1 MSHSAVAGPPL
12 PLVQS
17 TRRPALIAHGGGNS
31 SAVVAAAVAAAADY
45 VEVDLWVHNGR
56 LEARHERRFFSP
68 VPLLYE
74 KWYLSRAP
82 RRPFDLRSLF
92 DVTPPET
99 GIFLDLKNGGDGAG
113 MLVEE
118 AVAAAGDGRLVLA
131 SSQYWPM
138 LRALHRRLPGIR
150 LFYSIDVQAKL
161 DLFLSVMERDT
172 LPAGVSCNHTLLD
185 AATVARIRDR
195 GLAVVAWTV
204 DDVERAATLA
214 AMGVDG
220 ITTHV
225 VAAVREHLNRR

>member
-1 MSHSAVAGPPL
+1 MSTRAVLEPPL
-12 PLVQS
+12 PLVHS
-17 TRRPALIAHGGGNS
+17 TGGPALIAHGGGNS
-31 SAVVAAAVAAAADY
+31 TAVVSTAIAAAADY

-82 RRPFDLRSLF
+82 RSPFDLRNLF
-92 DVTPPET
+92 DATPPET

-118 AVAAAGDGRLVLA
+118 AVAAAGNGRLVVA

-138 LRALHRRLPGIR
+138 LRALNRRLPGVR

-161 DLFLSVMERDT
+161 DLFLSVMERDP
-172 LPAGVSCNHTLLD
+172 LPSGVSCNHTLLD
-185 AATVARIRDR
+185 AATVARIRER

-204 DDVERAATLA
+204 DDVERAAALA
-214 AMGVDG
+214 AYGVDG
-220 ITTHV
+220 ITTHAV
-225 VAAVREHLNRR
+225 TAVRERLAQR